1 MTGMRTGLTGIS
13 MAVKAS
19 RLLSWMAVIAVLFLM
34 LQPVELGFSH
44 ADVLLPTVAVS
55 MAIVAWTVMMV
66 RRVSFQWNIIDAA
79 SDMVH
84 VCAVESLVHARGSML
99 SVSKQGTLLDDAV
112 YGSAHAFHL
121 RKSLCTDD

>member
-1 MTGMRTGLTGIS
+1 MEESHMTGMRTGLTGIS

-19 RLLSWMAVIAVLFLM
+19 RLLSWMAVIVVVFLM

-66 RRVSFQWNIIDAA
+66 RRVSFQWNIIDA
-79 SDMVH
+79 
-84 VCAVESLVHARGSML
+84 
-99 SVSKQGTLLDDAV
+99 LLLTWFMYV
-112 YGSAHAFHL
+112 LL
-121 RKSLCTDD
+121 RAWCTPQVPC